1 MPEAVPPLQPGH
13 LLVPFAGASD
23 ETCASVAQRIALP
36 HLAALLDRMELQ
48 AEDRGDA
55 FSLSLPHERALAA
68 SLGIDR
74 AHAPLADGLIPWA
87 ARTADRTGVPCAW
100 FTPCHFQAGMD
111 QVMLQ
116 PPEALALSDAH
127 ARALFDALLPYARE
141 DGITLVYE
149 HATRWRAEGEALRD
163 LPCASLDR
171 VAHRRIDAWLPPPSR
186 SPLLTRLQ
194 NEAQMLFYTHPVH
207 DERTAQG
214 LPGINGFWISG
225 CGVWH
230 GEAVPPEAAPAVD
243 DRLRAPALR
252 GDWKAWEQA
261 WLALDAGPVQTLLT
275 RARGG
280 EPVRLTLCGERHA
293 RTWSGPGTVRS
304 TGWRTWLRPSTWARS
319 PAPHPGAIL
328 LDL

>member
-1 MPEAVPPLQPGH
+1 M
-13 LLVPFAGASD
+13 
-23 ETCASVAQRIALP
+23 AQRIDLP

-48 AEDRGDA
+48 AEDLGDEL
-55 FSLSLPHERALAA
+55 SLSPPHERALAS

-74 AHAPLADGLIPWA
+74 APLHDGLIPWA
-87 ARTADRTGVPCAW
+87 ARAADRPGVPCAW

-111 QVMLQ
+111 QVLLK

-127 ARALFDALLPYARE
+127 ARALFEALRPYALE

-149 HATRWRAEGEALRD
+149 HAMRWRAEGEALRD

-171 VAHRRIDAWLPPPSR
+171 VAHRRIDTWLPAPAR

-207 DERTAQG
+207 DERTARS

-225 CGVWH
+225 SGVWH
-230 GEAVPPEAAPAVD
+230 GDYTPAQTPPQVD

-252 GDWKAWEQA
+252 GDWPAWEQA
-261 WLALDAGPVQTLLT
+261 WLALDAGPVQALLT
-275 RARGG
+275 RAQRG
-280 EPVRLTLCGERHA
+280 EPARLTLCGERHA
-293 RTWSGPGTVRS
+293 RTWATPEGGRTRP
-304 TGWRTWLRPSTWARS
+304 TGWHTWLRPWRWARQ
-319 PAPHPGAIL
+319 PALPPGAIL
-328 LDL
+328 RDL